1 MRVPRSE
8 IYYFSSASSH
18 GWWLLIMSSLADLT
32 YKKFWLRR
40 FLLLEGMRE
49 WDQPGMAVQLPKS
62 LTSIWKENFFNHF
75 TIYCPS
81 SNIWFCANIS
91 FQLHGI
97 FAFLVYLLLPAWAPE
112 HRFLFSSFFFCYF
125 SFCLFD
131 CLFYQEETF
140 LKKFSNPLKKTFISK
155 NLIFSL

>member
-1 MRVPRSE
+1 MFCISKIYLFLNYLFIPDFILTSEVPSFVYLNILTYFVLYSIAVNPNIHSMRVPRSS

-18 GWWLLIMSSLADLT
+18 GWWLLTMSSLADLT
-32 YKKFWLRR
+32 YRKSWLRR

-62 LTSIWKENFFNHF
+62 LTSIWKEIFFNHF

-81 SNIWFCANIS
+81 SNIWFCADIS

-97 FAFLVYLLLPAWAPE
+97 FAFLVYLLLPA
-112 HRFLFSSFFFCYF
+112 
-125 SFCLFD
+125 
-131 CLFYQEETF
+131 
-140 LKKFSNPLKKTFISK
+140 
-155 NLIFSL
+155 